1 MGTRVSDSTPHL
13 EGVIENILLTHTLG
27 TSSHSQVNIKLHPSN
42 HFHFS
47 GWSTLFCLIQ
57 YSSFPLTLFSIHF
70 FYCWLQNV
78 TAVKMNSCSL
88 FVGFPW
94 QQSLGLR
101 LLLLLKCHE
110 LLVVL
115 HLAAPHLP
123 AHFNALLGDQDVLG
137 LHFEF
142 GRVGRLKGHKPAKE
156 KVRTRCFLLTVRES
170 LGRSHGFQLE
180 PSFPNPSPTIH
191 GCLYLWFDN
200 NRWSDFLVQLDI
212 PK

>member
-1 MGTRVSDSTPHL
+1 
-13 EGVIENILLTHTLG
+13 
-27 TSSHSQVNIKLHPSN
+27 
-42 HFHFS
+42 
-47 GWSTLFCLIQ
+47 
-57 YSSFPLTLFSIHF
+57 
-70 FYCWLQNV
+70 
-78 TAVKMNSCSL
+78 MNSCSL

-115 HLAAPHLP
+115 HLAAPQLP
-123 AHFNALLGDQDVLG
+123 AHFNALLGDQEVLG

-170 LGRSHGFQLE
+170 IGRSHSLSNLNQAFPTLLPRYMDVYVCDLIITGEAIF
-180 PSFPNPSPTIH
+180 SFN
-191 GCLYLWFDN
+191 
-200 NRWSDFLVQLDI
+200 
-212 PK
+212 